1 MAYIGL
7 SIKKLINRIENEEYV
22 LPAIQREFVWS
33 ASQIERLMD
42 SILRGYPIGA
52 FLFWEVKGESTSK
65 YEFYEILD
73 NYHERDSRHNR
84 KKDISSKEKVTAIL
98 DGQQRITS
106 LYLALHGTYSYKT
119 KRAWT
124 TKDDSYPLRKLY
136 LNLTGY
142 NKEKENDLLYDFKF
156 LSEEDI
162 NNDSTDNLWFL
173 VSDILN
179 ISSEDLH
186 VKIIELHEDYK
197 SRNENANDESL
208 KMIVKNLSLLHQ
220 VIEKENLAYYEETS
234 QDIEKV
240 LDIFIRMNSG
250 GTVLT
255 YSDLLL
261 SLATAQWQSL
271 NAREEIYQIV
281 DEINNIGEKFN
292 FSKDN
297 VLKSALVLTDTSN
310 IKFRASNFDSKTTL
324 EMERNWDKTKQALRI
339 SVELLYSFGF
349 TGETLTANSV
359 LIPIVYYLYKID
371 VPSNYIEADRYMSDR
386 NKIKYFVQIALL
398 KRIFGGTPDGILL
411 KIRDKLKNA
420 NEGFPLEE
428 ILSIRE
434 TNKSFNITDEDI
446 EDLLDSKIGRYS
458 FSMLTMLFPSIDLK
472 NKFHQDHIFPQSKF
486 KNKNNLKKLGYDEKS
501 IEYIISNVDKI
512 PNLQLLEGIPNIEKN
527 NKYFDEWI
535 LGRFNSK
542 EDLTAYLERNSIKR
556 AYKPTEFIE
565 MFDTRKNELR
575 NRLKINLENIRY

>member
-162 NNDSTDNLWFL
+162 NNDSTENLWFL

-446 EDLLDSKIGRYS
+446 EGLLDSKIGRYS

-486 KNKNNLKKLGYDEKS
+486 KNKNK
-501 IEYIISNVDKI
+501 
-512 PNLQLLEGIPNIEKN
+512 
-527 NKYFDEWI
+527 
-535 LGRFNSK
+535 
-542 EDLTAYLERNSIKR
+542 
-556 AYKPTEFIE
+556 
-565 MFDTRKNELR
+565 
-575 NRLKINLENIRY
+575 